1 MRVTVTESQIVK
13 VILLMEEI
21 LHQLTGSLFH
31 YLQLFLYIPG
41 GSPDFWTI
49 NSGSTDRF
57 NQKCWPSVFGDS
69 SMHPYQRTPMGN
81 PSLSPTFS
89 GYLWVITPKRTFH
102 EAFLNAGFFPLQ
114 STENLTQSMWFDAS
128 DNLTA
133 TMFSFQALK
142 GWGGKE
148 DMEGMRKGWYCHRDP

>member
-1 MRVTVTESQIVK
+1 MRVKVTESQIVK

-21 LHQLTGSLFH
+21 LHQVTGSLSH

-57 NQKCWPSVFGDS
+57 NQKCWPSVLGDS

-81 PSLSPTFS
+81 PSLSPIFS
-89 GYLWVITPKRTFH
+89 GYLWVITTKQDLPRGIF
-102 EAFLNAGFFPLQ
+102 FNAWFFPLKNDRKPHPVHVVWRQ
-114 STENLTQSMWFDAS
+114 RQFDCHHV
-128 DNLTA
+128 L
-133 TMFSFQALK
+133 LP
-142 GWGGKE
+142 GPGGV
-148 DMEGMRKGWYCHRDP
+148 GYGRDEKRIILP